1 MSEIDHALSEL
12 AFIQGR
18 LAASTH
24 FRGLAPL
31 AVGATGAIALIVAA
45 IEDIGPGYGLPS
57 WSFVPTWVA
66 TAGVAASLIA
76 VEALGR
82 ARRLHAGMADRMLA
96 STLRLLLPFVAAGAM
111 LTFVIVRASPNTIWI
126 LPGLWQMLIALT
138 GFLAVGTLPKT
149 IVWPA
154 AWYFLCA
161 TVTLFLAAAMGEP
174 TPWMMGIPFGI
185 GQVMTAVILHRAG
198 GADGAH

>member
-1 MSEIDHALSEL
+1 MSEVDRALSQL
-12 AFIQGR
+12 AFIQDR
-18 LAASTH
+18 LAASTR

-45 IEDIGPGYGLPS
+45 IEDVGGYGLPS

-111 LTFVIVRASPNTIWI
+111 LTFVIVRASPDTIWT

-138 GFLAVGTLPKT
+138 GFSAVGTLPKT

-174 TPWMMGIPFGI
+174 TAWMMGIPFGI
-185 GQVMTAVILHRAG
+185 GQVMTAFILHRAG
-198 GADGAH
+198 VAYGAH